1 MTFFINVYSSTV
13 ANYRYYCESPSV
25 DSNTQTV
32 IGCRSNGT
40 VLVPCY
46 AAPNITCGNS
56 DYDPGQ
62 NVFCKEEPC
71 QYVLVDNSYN
81 IKWDTI

>member
-1 MTFFINVYSSTV
+1 MARFLLFSFLSLRLLLLVIAS
-13 ANYRYYCESPSV
+13 
-25 DSNTQTV
+25 

-71 QYVLVDNSYN
+71 RYVLVDNSYN
-81 IKWDTI
+81 INWDII